1 MKVRRWLHSLWIT
14 ALIIATIAAGVFF
27 AYETGAV
34 RRWVRFRL
42 VHDLADR
49 TGARV
54 ELGEF
59 RLHIFPLHAELRNLT
74 LHGLEASTE
83 PPLFH
88 ADRLDVGIT
97 ILSFFHREFKVDQLV
112 AQHPQLYVRFAK
124 DGASNIPIPK
134 IAASNAPWRETL
146 FDLRIGRLEI
156 RDGEADFNN
165 RRIPLDLKGQNLAFL
180 LQYATS
186 AATAGGDAYVG
197 SLRWDQVQLA
207 LERDLP
213 FAFDVAAKFT
223 LHRNA
228 FELDQLT
235 WKGPHS
241 ELNLRAELPD
251 FARQE
256 WMLHYR
262 GRLSLQDIRTIFR
275 SPLTPDLIA
284 DFSGQA
290 RYNTGDWTGSGHFD
304 GHDVKMTYQW
314 YHAVN
319 METWGDYEFA
329 KDQLTVKNL
338 SIRALEGALDGWL
351 KMDMTTL
358 AFQTQTHFHR
368 ASLADALAAVD
379 NLDFPVNTLHW
390 DGGIDVDSFNTWTA
404 NFRHFRTKGQMRWS
418 PPAVLAPGMIP
429 ITAHMAF
436 DYSMDTEV
444 AAISNGEIT
453 TPSTEIQMDGNISQ
467 KDTAMELKL
476 KADGL
481 ADWDDFINRLRGA
494 TATPVR
500 IAGNVSFRG
509 RILGPIA
516 GPTFHGSFQASN
528 AQYHNYFFDQ
538 LDGDLD
544 YSLDGFSLK
553 NALVKRGQAAVNLN
567 LTMQFDGDWSF
578 VPASTWSLDARTEH
592 APTEDLQAV
601 LGTRYPITAILSG
614 TIHGGGTS
622 ADPFLDSHVVLEDI
636 DTKGFHLDRFS
647 AELHLARDEIK
658 MTNAEL
664 RRDTGRVAGDIVY
677 HPQEQ
682 TAEFNVT
689 GTQILLS
696 QIQALQTPSVPI
708 GGQMEFAIH
717 GRGPVTAPAAQGTF
731 DLTHL
736 KVGPDDEGNFHGSLD
751 SDGATVRMALESH
764 ASNGQ
769 LSGEISVGLKG
780 DREISGQLSV
790 RQFDLDPLLR
800 AGFHLKNITA
810 RSSVDGNF
818 TLAGSLRKP
827 DTVEVNADI
836 SRISFA
842 YLFVSLQNEGPVQ
855 FAYRRNEIRIG
866 QAHIKGPNSDFRING
881 SARFDRER
889 PVHVEVTGEVN
900 LALLKG
906 ILPEMNAQGD
916 ANVNVMVQG
925 NMSKPRITGRATVRD
940 ASANYSDF
948 PVGLS
953 HLNGDLVFD
962 TSRLLFE
969 NVTAA
974 SGGGIL
980 ALSGSVTYGEE
991 GPVRYEITARTAQVR
1006 IRYPQ
1011 GMSWLMGGTL
1021 QLSGTS
1027 DRAILSG
1034 NLELKR
1040 LLFAPGVDIS
1050 AFFGSSSDTSVASA
1064 TSPFMR
1070 NLTFDISAHTSPGAR
1085 IEWTGAQVD
1094 IDSELHLRG
1103 TWDRP
1108 ILLGHIHLLGG
1119 EMSFRGNTFTL
1130 TRGDVN
1136 FANPFQLDPEL
1147 NIEATS
1153 VISQYQVTINFSGR
1167 ASKLSLSYR
1176 SDPPLPDSDIIALLA
1191 VGSTGQE
1198 SALRSSAGAGQNYG
1212 ATALLSEAISSGLGG
1227 RIEHLFGIS
1236 HFRVD
1241 PFLAGT
1247 ATESNASAR
1256 VTIEQQVTKDLT
1268 ITYSSNAASDQEQLI
1283 QVEYHV
1289 KRDLSV
1295 VFLRDVNGTY
1305 GLDIKWVRHFH

>member
-1 MKVRRWLHSLWIT
+1 MSRRWLHSVWIV
-14 ALIIATIAAGVFF
+14 ALVIATVATGVFV
-27 AYETGAV
+27 ALETGAV
-34 RRWVRFRL
+34 QRWVRFRL
-42 VHDLADR
+42 MHDLAER
-49 TGARV
+49 TGTRV
-54 ELGEF
+54 ELGAF
-59 RLHIFPLHAELRNLT
+59 HLHILPLHAELDNLT
-74 LHGLEASTE
+74 LHGFEGATE

-97 ILSFFHREFKVDQLV
+97 ILSFLHREFKVDELV
-112 AQHPQLYVRFAK
+112 AQHPQIYVHLAK
-124 DGASNIPIPK
+124 DGTSNIPTPK
-134 IAASNAPWRETL
+134 IAASNRPWQETL
-146 FDLRIGRLEI
+146 FNLRIGRLEI
-156 RDGEADFNN
+156 RDGSADFNN
-165 RRIPLDLKGQNLAFL
+165 RRIPLNIKGQNLAFL

-186 AATAGGDAYVG
+186 AATAGEDAYVG
-197 SLRWDQVQLA
+197 SLRWDKVQLA
-207 LERDLP
+207 LQRDLP
-213 FAFDVAAKFT
+213 FAFDVSAKFT

-228 FELDQLT
+228 FELDQLA
-235 WKGPHS
+235 WKGLHS

-251 FARQE
+251 FAKQD

-262 GRLSLQDIRTIFR
+262 GRLSLQDIRNIFR

-290 RYNTGDWTGSGHFD
+290 RYNTSDWTASGHFD

-314 YHAVN
+314 YHAIN
-319 METWGDYEFA
+319 METWGDYEFS
-329 KDQLTVKNL
+329 KNQLTVHNL
-338 SIRALEGALDGWL
+338 SIRALDGALDGWL
-351 KMDMTTL
+351 KMDMRTL
-358 AFQTQTHFHR
+358 AFQTQTHFHH
-368 ASLADALAAVD
+368 ASLADALAALNNV
-379 NLDFPVNTLHW
+379 DFPVDTLHW
-390 DGGIDVDSFNTWTA
+390 NGGIDVDSFNSWTA

-418 PPAVLAPGMIP
+418 PPTVLAPGMIP
-429 ITAHMAF
+429 VTAHMGF

-444 AAISNGEIT
+444 ASISNGEIT
-453 TPSTEIQMDGNISQ
+453 TPSTDIQMYGDISA
-467 KDTAMELKL
+467 KDTAMELTL
-476 KADGL
+476 TAEGL
-481 ADWDDFINRLRGA
+481 TDWDDFINRLRGVKA
-494 TATPVR
+494 TAVR

-516 GPTFHGSFQASN
+516 GPTFDGHFQASN
-528 AQYHNYFFDQ
+528 AQYDKYLFDE

-553 NALVKRGQAAVNLN
+553 NALVKRGEAAVNLD
-567 LTMQFDGDWSF
+567 LMLQFDGDWSF
-578 VPASTWSLDARTEH
+578 VPSSTWSLDARTQH
-592 APTEDLQAV
+592 APTQDLQAV
-601 LGTRYPITAILSG
+601 VGTNYPITAILSG
-614 TIHGGGTS
+614 TMHGGGTS
-622 ADPFLDSHVVLEDI
+622 AAPLLDSHVVLEDI
-636 DTKGFHLDRFS
+636 DTRGFHFDRFV
-647 AELHLARDEIK
+647 AELHCAHDEIGIR
-658 MTNAEL
+658 NAEL
-664 RRDTGRVAGDIVY
+664 RRDTGRASGNVVY

-682 TAEFNVT
+682 TVQFNVR
-689 GTQILLS
+689 GEAILLS
-696 QIQALQTPSVPI
+696 QIQALQGTSLPI
-708 GGQMEFAIH
+708 GGQLEFAIH
-717 GRGPVTAPAAQGTF
+717 GSGPVRTPAAQGTF
-731 DLTHL
+731 DLAHL
-736 KVGPDDEGNFHGSLD
+736 KVGMDEEGNFHGSLD
-751 SDGATVRMALESH
+751 SDGKTVRMAVNSH

-769 LSGEISVGLKG
+769 LSGEISVGLTG
-780 DREISGQLSV
+780 DQPISGRLSV
-790 RQFDLDPLLR
+790 QQFDLDPLLR

-810 RSSVDGNF
+810 RSVVDGNF

-827 DTVEVNADI
+827 DTIEVNADI

-842 YLFVSLQNEGPVQ
+842 YLFVSLQNDGPVQ
-855 FAYRRNEIRIG
+855 FAYHRNEIRIA
-866 QAHIKGPNSDFRING
+866 QAHLKGPNSNFRING

-906 ILPEMNAQGD
+906 ILPEINAQGD
-916 ANVNVMVQG
+916 ANVNVTVQG
-925 NMSKPRITGRATVRD
+925 TMSKPRITGRATVRD

-980 ALSGSVTYGEE
+980 ALTGSVTYGEE
-991 GPVRYEITARTAQVR
+991 GPVRYEITTKTAQVR

-1027 DRAILSG
+1027 DRAILGG

-1040 LLFAPGVDIS
+1040 LLFAQGVDIT
-1050 AFFGSSSDTSVASA
+1050 AFFGSSTDTSTAAA

-1085 IEWTGAQVD
+1085 IEWTGAQVE
-1094 IDSELHLRG
+1094 IDSDLHLRG

-1108 ILLGHIHLLGG
+1108 ILLGHIHVLGG

-1153 VISQYQVTINFSGR
+1153 TISQYQVTINFSGR

-1191 VGSTGQE
+1191 LGTTGQE

-1256 VTIEQQVTKDLT
+1256 VTIEQQVTRDLT

>member
-1 MKVRRWLHSLWIT
+1 MRRRWLRWLLIV
-14 ALIIATIAAGVFF
+14 ALTIATVTAGVFLAF
-27 AYETGAV
+27 ETGAV

-42 VHDLADR
+42 MHDLAER
-49 TGARV
+49 TGTRV
-54 ELGEF
+54 ELGGF
-59 RLHIFPLHAELRNLT
+59 HLHVLPLHAELDNLT
-74 LHGLEASTE
+74 LHGLESSTE
-83 PPLFH
+83 PPLFQ

-97 ILSFFHREFKVDQLV
+97 VLSFFHREFKVNELI

-124 DGASNIPIPK
+124 DGTSNIPTPP
-134 IAASNAPWRETL
+134 IAGSQTPWQETL
-146 FDLRIGRLEI
+146 FNLRIGRLEI
-156 RDGEADFNN
+156 RNGSADFNN
-165 RRIPLDLKGQNLAFL
+165 RHIPLDIKGQNLAFL

-186 AATAGGDAYVG
+186 AATAGEDAYVG
-197 SLRWDQVQLA
+197 SLRWEQVQLA
-207 LERDLP
+207 WQRDLP
-213 FAFDVAAKFT
+213 FAFDVSAKFA

-241 ELNLRAELPD
+241 ELNVRAELPD
-251 FARQE
+251 FAKE
-256 WMLHYR
+256 DWMLHYR

-275 SPLTPDLIA
+275 SPLTPDLTA

-314 YHAVN
+314 YHATN
-319 METWGDYEFA
+319 MEAYGDYEIS

-351 KMDMTTL
+351 KMDMKTL
-358 AFQTQTHFHR
+358 AFQTQTHFHHG
-368 ASLADALAAVD
+368 SLADALSAVN

-418 PPAVLAPGMIP
+418 PPAVLEPGMIP
-429 ITAHMAF
+429 VTAHMGF
-436 DYSMDTEV
+436 DYALDTEV
-444 AAISNGEIT
+444 AAVSNGEIT

-476 KADGL
+476 KAEGL
-481 ADWDDFINRLRGA
+481 TDWDDFINRLRGA
-494 TATPVR
+494 TAAPVR
-500 IAGNVSFRG
+500 IAGNVRFRG

-516 GPTFHGSFQASN
+516 GPTFDGHVQASN
-528 AQYHNYFFDQ
+528 AQYDNYFFDE
-538 LDGDLD
+538 LGGDLD

-553 NALVKRGQAAVNLN
+553 QAFVKRGQASVNLD
-567 LTMQFDGDWSF
+567 LAMQFDGDWSF
-578 VPASTWSLDARTEH
+578 VPSSTWSLDAETQH
-592 APTEDLQAV
+592 APTQDLQAV
-601 LGTRYPITAILSG
+601 IGTKYPITAILSG
-614 TIHGGGTS
+614 TMHGGGTS
-622 ADPFLDSHVVLEDI
+622 AAPFLDSHVVLEDI
-636 DTKGFHLDRFS
+636 DTKGYHFDRFG
-647 AELHLARDEIK
+647 AELHFAHDEIS
-658 MTNAEL
+658 MTNAQL
-664 RRDTGRVAGDIVY
+664 RRDTGRASGDIVY
-677 HPQEQ
+677 HPREQ
-682 TAEFNVT
+682 TAEFNVS
-689 GTQILLS
+689 GTAILLS
-696 QIQALQTPSVPI
+696 QIRALQGTSLPI
-708 GGQMEFAIH
+708 GGQLEFAIH
-717 GRGPVTAPAAQGTF
+717 GSGPVRAPTAQGTF
-731 DLTHL
+731 DLAHL
-736 KVGPDDEGNFHGSLD
+736 KVGTDEEGNFHGSLD
-751 SDGATVRMALESH
+751 SDGKTVRMAVNSH

-769 LSGEISVGLKG
+769 LSGEISVGLTG
-780 DREISGQLSV
+780 DQQISGQLAV
-790 RQFDLDPLLR
+790 QEFDLDPLLR

-810 RSSVDGNF
+810 RSAVDGNF

-827 DTVEVNADI
+827 DTIEVNADI

-842 YLFVSLQNEGPVQ
+842 YLFVSLQNDGPVQ
-855 FAYRRNEIRIG
+855 FVYRRNEIRIA

-916 ANVNVMVQG
+916 ANVNVAVQG
-925 NMSKPRITGRATVRD
+925 TMSKPRITGRATVRD

-962 TSRLLFE
+962 TNRLLFE

-991 GPVRYEITARTAQVR
+991 GAVRFEITTKTAQVR

-1021 QLSGTS
+1021 QLTGTS
-1027 DRAILSG
+1027 ERAILSG

-1040 LLFAPGVDIS
+1040 LLFAPGVDIT
-1050 AFFGSSSDTSVASA
+1050 AFFGSSSDTSAATA
-1064 TSPFMR
+1064 TSAFMR
-1070 NLTFDISAHTSPGAR
+1070 NLTFDIAAHTSPGAR
-1085 IEWTGAQVD
+1085 IEWTGAQVE
-1094 IDSELHLRG
+1094 IDSDLHLRG

-1130 TRGDVN
+1130 TRGDLN

-1153 VISQYQVTINFSGR
+1153 TISQYQVTINFSGR

-1256 VTIEQQVTKDLT
+1256 VTIEQQVTRDLT